1 MHFKDYANYY
11 NLLYKDKDYKS
22 EADYIHSLI
31 QQFAPQSKSLIDLG
45 CGTGKHAFEFEKL
58 GYEVTGVDLSPQ
70 MVAIANA
77 NKEKNNSTISFGEGD
92 IRNYTDSKKFDAVV
106 SLFHVMSYQTT
117 NDDLEKAF
125 LTANNLMADDG
136 VFIFDCWYGPGVLTD
151 LPTSRTKNFE
161 DEILSVSRKSKATI
175 DYNTNVV
182 EVIFDVE
189 IKNKITN
196 TISILEEVHPM
207 RYLFKPEIELLCLKY
222 NLKIQA
228 LHNWMDKE
236 APTEKSWYSVFVMT
250 KI

>member
-182 EVIFDVE
+182 E
-189 IKNKITN
+189 
-196 TISILEEVHPM
+196 
-207 RYLFKPEIELLCLKY
+207 
-222 NLKIQA
+222 
-228 LHNWMDKE
+228 
-236 APTEKSWYSVFVMT
+236 
-250 KI
+250 